1 MVESLVLA
9 ISCLYCETCD
19 HLWTFLLEEKP
30 SLAVSWGHGGEE
42 IGAEEENGEDSGEE
56 EDPGDGGEVIGGEGV
71 EEDTGV
77 ENVDTGHGN
86 TCLCHF

>member
-9 ISCLYCETCD
+9 ISCLCCETCD
-19 HLWTFLLEEKP
+19 HLWTSLLEEKP
-30 SLAVSWGHGGEE
+30 SMAVSWGHVGEE
-42 IGAEEENGEDSGEE
+42 TVAEEDSGEE